1 MEKFIEIFM
10 KLDSNNN
17 NNNGGFIEK
26 NELIQYCEKEDMDM
40 RMVNDWLKPFNFNS
54 AGKISFRE
62 FCVVFGL
69 QYEEMIMEKKDREN
83 MVAGLSLKLDSDI
96 TIFSTSMSLQK
107 QVDITNVFKE
117 MLNKKYTDEKS
128 IIVIVNDIK
137 KYLDEKYGKLWQV
150 FIIDGSFWSNYSH
163 EPFLAIEF
171 MYDKFRCVIW
181 RSPVD

>member
-1 MEKFIEIFM
+1 MEKFIEIFL

-17 NNNGGFIEK
+17 NNGFIK
-26 NELIQYCEKEDMDM
+26 KTELIQYCEKENMDM
-40 RMVNDWLKPFNFNS
+40 CMVDEWLKPFNS
-54 AGKISFRE
+54 LDKISFRE

-69 QYEEMIMEKKDREN
+69 KYEEMIMEKKDREN
-83 MVAGLSLKLDSDI
+83 MAVGLSPKPDSDI

-107 QVDITNVFKE
+107 QVDITNMFKE
-117 MLNKKYTDEKS
+117 TLNTKYTDEKS
-128 IIVIVNDIK
+128 IIVIVNDMK

-150 FIIDGSFWSNYSH
+150 FIIDGSFWSNFSH

-181 RSPVD
+181 RSPAD

>member
-1 MEKFIEIFM
+1 
-10 KLDSNNN
+10 
-17 NNNGGFIEK
+17 
-26 NELIQYCEKEDMDM
+26 
-40 RMVNDWLKPFNFNS
+40 
-54 AGKISFRE
+54 
-62 FCVVFGL
+62 
-69 QYEEMIMEKKDREN
+69 MEKKDREN